1 MLVSQ
6 SQEKSIV
13 LTWID
18 EYKRNPTGANPYLV
32 LTCFDE
38 LVRSKGLALMR
49 GDVIS
54 HMSREEGQVIM
65 E

>member
-1 MLVSQ
+1 MVCQ
-6 SQEKSIV
+6 SQEKSFV

-18 EYKRNPTGANPYLV
+18 EYKRNPAGANPYLV
-32 LTCFDE
+32 LTTFDE
-38 LVRSKGLALMR
+38 LIRLKDIALMR

-54 HMSREEGQVIM
+54 HLSREEGQVIM

>member
-1 MLVSQ
+1 M
-6 SQEKSIV
+6 
-13 LTWID
+13 TWID
-18 EYKRNPTGANPYLV
+18 EYKRSPTGANPYLV

-38 LVRSKGLALMR
+38 LVRLKGLALMR

-54 HMSREEGQVIM
+54 HLSREEGQVIM